1 MINQNSRKCFLGIG
15 IAATIM
21 QFLLSPVSTAYA
33 DPPGETVRVLT
44 IGNSFADNALAYLPQ
59 IVEAAGHKLI
69 VGRANLGGCSFERHW
84 KHVAQHEENPDG
96 KDGSLYHGGRHSL
109 KELLTSDDW
118 DFITIQQVSY
128 QSHDLKTYQPFADNL
143 VRYVKKHAPNAR
155 ILVHQTWAYRVDD
168 PRFKPSNQGKEP
180 HTHAVMYE
188 QVRDAYQQFAESHNL
203 EIIPSGDALFLADT
217 DQQWGYRADKNFDF
231 DNATSPNLP
240 LQTHSLHTGWFW
252 TKEKDGSRALK
263 LDGHH
268 TSSVGQYLLG
278 CVWFETLFNESVIE
292 NSFAPKGVDPA
303 YAKFLRETAH
313 FVTTGQLET
322 VQ

>member
-1 MINQNSRKCFLGIG
+1 MMNHYSRKSLFGMS
-15 IAATIM
+15 IAVSIM
-21 QFLLSPVSTAYA
+21 QFVLSPVSTAYA
-33 DPPGETVRVLT
+33 DPPEAAVRVLT
-44 IGNSFADNALAYLPQ
+44 IGNSFADNALTYLPQ
-59 IVEAAGHKLI
+59 IAEAAGHNVI

-84 KHVAQHEENPDG
+84 KHVAQHEENPDS
-96 KDGSLYHGGRHSL
+96 KEGSPYHGGRNSL
-109 KELLTSDDW
+109 KELLTSDEW
-118 DFITIQQVSY
+118 DFITMQQYSY

-168 PRFKPSNQGKEP
+168 PRFRPSNQGKEP

-188 QVRDAYQQFAESHNL
+188 QVRDAYHQFAESHDL

-217 DQQWGYRADKNFDF
+217 DQKWGYRADTNFDF
-231 DNATSPNLP
+231 GNATSPNLP
-240 LQTHSLHTGWFW
+240 LQTHSLHAGWSW
-252 TKEKDGSRALK
+252 TKDKDGSRVLK

-268 TSSVGQYLLG
+268 ASSVGQYLLG
-278 CVWFETLFNESVIE
+278 CVWFEKLFNESVIE
-292 NSFAPKGVDPA
+292 NSFVPKGVDSG

-313 FVTTGQLET
+313 AVTTGQLES